1 MLHALATHAHHF
13 HALYYVTHLPIHGH
27 SHRVWVDISGNGW
40 LSKHDAVRESH
51 RLLRWLAS
59 LGF

>member
-1 MLHALATHAHHF
+1 MMHLAQHAHHAF
-13 HALYYVTHLPIHGH
+13 HALYYVTHMHH
-27 SHRVWVDISGNGW
+27 HKVWVDISGNAW